1 MINEYENS
9 GNTQFVRWNNKWKE
23 RNAVGKEDWLSGE
36 EGQPKEGV
44 GAGGM
49 AEKVT

>member
-36 EGQPKEGV
+36 EV